1 MIQIG
6 IPELFIVIL
15 IALFSVKPENIQS
28 YVKSFYRYILL
39 IQNFFTN
46 TKEDLVLVIQEKDL
60 LKKFLEK
67 MTQKI
72 ELVEQLLHPFI

>member
-28 YVKSFYRYILL
+28 YIKSFYRYILL

-46 TKEDLVLVIQEKDL
+46 TKEDLEKELNIDG
-60 LKKFLEK
+60 LKQDIHNEK
-67 MTQKI
+67 RLK
-72 ELVEQLLHPFI
+72 ELDKDV

>member
-28 YVKSFYRYILL
+28 YVKSFYRYLLL

-46 TKEDLVLVIQEKDL
+46 TKEDLEKELNIDG
-60 LKKFLEK
+60 LKQDIHNEK
-67 MTQKI
+67 RLK
-72 ELVEQLLHPFI
+72 ELDEDV

>member
-46 TKEDLVLVIQEKDL
+46 TKEDLEKELNIDG
-60 LKKFLEK
+60 LKQDIHNEK
-67 MTQKI
+67 RLK
-72 ELVEQLLHPFI
+72 ELDKDV

>member
-28 YVKSFYRYILL
+28 YVKSFYRYLLL

-46 TKEDLVLVIQEKDL
+46 TKEDLEKELNIDG
-60 LKKFLEK
+60 LKQDIHNEK
-67 MTQKI
+67 RLK
-72 ELVEQLLHPFI
+72 ELDKDV

>member
-28 YVKSFYRYILL
+28 YIKSFYRYILL

-46 TKEDLVLVIQEKDL
+46 TKEDLEKELNIDG
-60 LKKFLEK
+60 LKQDIHNEK
-67 MTQKI
+67 RLK
-72 ELVEQLLHPFI
+72 ELDEDV

>member
-28 YVKSFYRYILL
+28 YIKSFLKYVLI
-39 IQNFFTN
+39 IQNFFRS
-46 TKEDLVLVIQEKDL
+46 TKDD
-60 LKKFLEK
+60 LEK
-67 MTQKI
+67 
-72 ELVEQLLHPFI
+72 ELNIDGLKQDIHNENRLKELDKDV

>member
-28 YVKSFYRYILL
+28 YIKSFYRYILL

-46 TKEDLVLVIQEKDL
+46 TKEDLEKELNIDGLKQDIHNEKRLKELEKD
-60 LKKFLEK
+60 
-67 MTQKI
+67 
-72 ELVEQLLHPFI
+72 V